1 MLPSFSFEWI
11 NGMWKQHY
19 YTLHLQAGIEEVIVY
34 IIFNGSLC
42 TENLG
47 AIMGTQRLSKVTEK
61 PKQIRDII
69 HEL

>member
-1 MLPSFSFEWI
+1 VET
-11 NGMWKQHY
+11 
-19 YTLHLQAGIEEVIVY
+19 TLLHQQAGIEEVIVY

-47 AIMGTQRLSKVTEK
+47 AIMGTQRLAKVTEK